1 VTPFNLDNQ
10 YMVTLLALHGS
21 GRDETDLVQFC
32 HQLAPRAHLRAP
44 RGPFRQADGFTFF
57 RRRSDHSIAS
67 AEVVDLATNWFHQ
80 ELEAHLTASG
90 EIIAVGYSSGAI
102 FAEALLSVV
111 PERFA
116 GAVLLRPEPLSRN
129 FHFQEMPS
137 KPILIVAGRH
147 DQRRRHDDAAV
158 LTEQLE
164 QAGAN
169 VSLHILDTG
178 HGWARHNADVTL
190 ARSWL
195 AAVAAH

>member
-1 VTPFNLDNQ
+1 
-10 YMVTLLALHGS
+10 
-21 GRDETDLVQFC
+21 
-32 HQLAPRAHLRAP
+32 LRAP
-44 RGPFRQADGFTFF
+44 RGPFPQADGYTFF
-57 RRRSDHSIAS
+57 RRLCDGGIAA
-67 AEVVDLATNWFHQ
+67 AEVVDLATRWVSE
-80 ELEAHLTASG
+80 ELEAHLSSSG

-116 GAVLLRPEPLSRN
+116 GAVLLRPEPLSPN
-129 FHFQEMPS
+129 FRFQDMPS

-164 QAGAN
+164 KAGAN
-169 VSLHILDTG
+169 VSLHVIDTG
-178 HGWARHNADVTL
+178 HGWARHNADLTL

-195 AAVAAH
+195 AIVAAN